1 MSPRDRLFLVS
12 GFEADLSR
20 LYFKNLYPQAKMLH
34 GREIFRQMRQIFAGI
49 LCLWQEN
56 LTKYGGKDPPRRHI
70 ECCEYRFSYKGGGFA
85 LDFAQFCSS
94 GPYGYACLKQ
104 RVDACAGL
112 GRSYEFNPCRM
123 PAFCRPREAQIGFW
137 RHGDDY
143 LLYFRPVVV
152 YDGPDRRLRDFF
164 SRGAVQRYPDF
175 DALASC
181 LRGLDGEVAAP
192 LPDASLYPRLQQ
204 ELEAQILGQRLAV
217 EAAAF
222 KLRCH
227 VCKREPLRPLSL
239 IFYGPTG
246 VGKSELAK
254 AIAPALNRCLGED
267 RFRPVWTE
275 LNTFTQAH
283 SVYRLTGAP
292 PGYVGYD
299 DPPVLE
305 AVRRCPHTVFMFD
318 ELDKAHP
325 EVLKVL
331 MSVLDEG
338 RCTARREDAQGSR
351 ELDFRRCIFLFTTN
365 IDLSGDARPGLGF
378 APPQKRREPL
388 PDRPVSLAQ
397 RLFWA
402 DEAARQALVR
412 SGVLREIAGR
422 FNGLISFR
430 PLDREARV
438 AVTVRQITALGREY
452 GLHITQVDPALA
464 QALTPRDALSPRS
477 SLPMLEGLLT
487 PVFLSRAVS
496 PGQSTLRLSGPPER
510 PVLFPA

>member
-1 MSPRDRLFLVS
+1 MERIAP
-12 GFEADLSR
+12 
-20 LYFKNLYPQAKMLH
+20 
-34 GREIFRQMRQIFAGI
+34 
-49 LCLWQEN
+49 
-56 LTKYGGKDPPRRHI
+56 
-70 ECCEYRFSYKGGGFA
+70 KGGGFT
-85 LDFAQFCSS
+85 LDFAQFCSC

-123 PAFCRPREAQIGFW
+123 PAFCRPQEAQIGFW

-143 LLYFRPVVV
+143 LLYFRPAVV
-152 YDGPDRRLRDFF
+152 YNGPDRRLSDFF
-164 SRGAVQRYPDF
+164 SRGAVQRYPGF
-175 DALASC
+175 DAMASC
-181 LRGLDGEVAAP
+181 LRSLDGGAAAS
-192 LPDASLYPRLQQ
+192 LPDADLYLRLRQ
-204 ELEAQILGQRLAV
+204 ELEARVLGQRPAV

-246 VGKSELAK
+246 VGKSELGK
-254 AIAPALNRCLGED
+254 AIAPALNRCLREN

-283 SVYRLTGAP
+283 SAYRLTGAP

-365 IDLSGDARPGLGF
+365 MDLSGDTRPGLGF
-378 APPQKRREPL
+378 APPQKRREL
-388 PDRPVSLAQ
+388 PPDDSIPLAQ
-397 RLFWA
+397 RLFWS
-402 DEAARQALVR
+402 DEAARQALIR

-422 FNGLISFR
+422 FNGLIGFR
-430 PLDREARV
+430 PLEREARV

-464 QALTPRDALSPRS
+464 HALTPRDALSLRS
-477 SLPMLEGLLT
+477 NLPMLEGLLT
-487 PVFLSRAVS
+487 PVFLSRSVPTEQGA
-496 PGQSTLRLSGPPER
+496 LRLTGTPDRPELI
-510 PVLFPA
+510 PV

>member
-1 MSPRDRLFLVS
+1 M
-12 GFEADLSR
+12 A
-20 LYFKNLYPQAKMLH
+20 
-34 GREIFRQMRQIFAGI
+34 I
-49 LCLWQEN
+49 LWESV
-56 LTKYGGKDPPRRHI
+56 P
-70 ECCEYRFSYKGGGFA
+70 KGGGFV
-85 LDFAQFCSS
+85 LDFAQFFTISPS
-94 GPYGYACLKQ
+94 GCACLKQ

-112 GRSYEFNPCRM
+112 GRSYEFDPCHM
-123 PAFCRPREAQIGFW
+123 PAFCRPQEAQIGFW

-143 LLYFRPVVV
+143 LLYFRPEVV
-152 YDGPDRRLRDFF
+152 YDGPDPRLRDFF
-164 SRGAVQRYPDF
+164 ARGAVQRYAGF
-175 DALASC
+175 DALTGC
-181 LRGLDGEVAAP
+181 LRGLGVETAA
-192 LPDASLYPRLQQ
+192 LRPDAGLYDSLRQ
-204 ELEAQILGQRLAV
+204 ELESQVLGQRPAV

-246 VGKSELAK
+246 VGKSELGK

-325 EVLKVL
+325 EVLKVFL
-331 MSVLDEG
+331 SILDEG
-338 RCTARREDAQGSR
+338 RCTARREDEQGSR

-365 IDLSGDARPGLGF
+365 TDLSGAVRLGLGF
-378 APPQKRREPL
+378 APPQTRREPP
-388 PDRPVSLAQ
+388 PDRPLPLAQ
-397 RLFWA
+397 RLFQA
-402 DEAARQALVR
+402 DEAARQSLIR

-422 FNGLISFR
+422 FSGLIGFR
-430 PLDREARV
+430 PLDRDARV
-438 AVTVRQITALGREY
+438 AVTVKQITALGREY
-452 GLHITQVDPALA
+452 GLNIAQVDPGLA

-477 SLPMLEGLLT
+477 AVPMLEGLLT
-487 PVFLSRAVS
+487 PVFLSQAA
-496 PGQSTLRLSGPPER
+496 GQSALRLTGTQSQ
-510 PVLFPA
+510 PALVPA